1 MPQHWYRMSSGT
13 VLCSSLVV
21 MICGTSRSH
30 IPSCLLLSSPEDP
43 QFPALFLSS
52 CALIVSGGPDIH
64 LNDVNRR
71 KQTLMTLA
79 IQSPY
84 ALITAMLVDQQVLN
98 CKLPCPL
105 YLRDFSGLG
114 TLLNWYLLGL
124 QVQKAE
130 NLSITTDLSFWIK
143 TLDFSP
149 HS

>member
-1 MPQHWYRMSSGT
+1 MLKGSQPCGYE
-13 VLCSSLVV
+13 V
-21 MICGTSRSH
+21 MFYSTSRSH
-30 IPSCLLLSSPEDP
+30 IPSCLLLSSPEDL

-52 CALIVSGGPDIH
+52 CALIVSGDPYIH
-64 LNDVNRR
+64 LNDVNRW
-71 KQTLMTLA
+71 KQTLMILA

-84 ALITAMLVDQQVLN
+84 TLISPMVVDQQVLN

-114 TLLNWYLLGL
+114 TLLNWHLLGL
-124 QVQKAE
+124 QVQKTE
-130 NLSITTDLSFWIK
+130 NLSTTTDLSFWIK